1 MCALTWSGTE
11 RNQVIGSEG
20 SSPDILGIEMT
31 PTVVRAVRL
40 NRDARTVLGAAE
52 CPVMA
57 VGDAVTLDPSAI
69 GPALDEVLYQL
80 EIDDRTEHLAGVSIG
95 PTRAGVGS
103 GPALPAWLEHRA
115 RQLGENMVCAGKL
128 GISFC
133 PQRALDTAIMVCEQ
147 ANITVSR
154 IDFAPVAAARTLQPG
169 TDTMTVGSG
178 RGWRARL
185 RDDEVLEALE
195 NAEIATDDP
204 LRVITPDG
212 VGVSIDE
219 FYGVALESGVAI
231 GTDDDIGHLA
241 AAVGCAIGVVDG
253 SSGNLLDGDTV
264 RGRSVVSGFG
274 ESAGVFGAGSDAF
287 GSRTTVDLV
296 RSQGEP
302 ASRSVIRRVG
312 TVDPP
317 GSGSGSDL
325 LVDADDPLDDSTLS
339 LRDAGSTVGSGSG
352 LDAMGVGDPEGGAG
366 QAVSDAGRQ
375 TGLEIHPD
383 DPIQNFSP
391 EPGAEHSLEGRGR
404 NMALIVAALVLF
416 SVAVAIG
423 ILVTQG

>member
-1 MCALTWSGTE
+1 M
-11 RNQVIGSEG
+11 IGSEG
-20 SSPDILGIEMT
+20 TSPDILGIEMT

-40 NRDARTVLGAAE
+40 DRDARELIGAAE
-52 CPVMA
+52 CPVLTTD
-57 VGDAVTLDPSAI
+57 DAVTLDPASI
-69 GPALDEVLYQL
+69 GPALDEVMYQL
-80 EIDDRTEHLAGVSIG
+80 KVDDRSEHLAGVSIG
-95 PTRAGVGS
+95 PPRAGVGS

-133 PQRALDTAIMVCEQ
+133 PQRALDTAIMICEQ

-169 TDTMTVGSG
+169 TDTVTMGSG

-195 NAEIATDDP
+195 SGDIKSEDP

-212 VGVSIDE
+212 LGVSVDDYHGISVD
-219 FYGVALESGVAI
+219 SGVGI
-231 GTDDDIGHLA
+231 GTDDDLGHLA
-241 AAVGCAIGVVDG
+241 TSVGAAIGVVDG

-264 RGRSVVSGFG
+264 RGRSVPSAFG
-274 ESAGVFGAGSDAF
+274 ESAGVYGTGSDAF

-296 RSQGEP
+296 RSQGESE
-302 ASRSVIRRVG
+302 SRSVIRRVG
-312 TVDPP
+312 TVEPP
-317 GSGSGSDL
+317 GSESDRVGAGVAGAADDAGDGL
-325 LVDADDPLDDSTLS
+325 LVTADDPMDDSTLS
-339 LRDAGSTVGSGSG
+339 LRDSPDDGEVGVSTGSGSG
-352 LDAMGVGDPEGGAG
+352 SVEG
-366 QAVSDAGRQ
+366 GRQ

-383 DPIQNFSP
+383 DPIQKFSP
-391 EPGAEHSLEGRGR
+391 EPGAEQLMESRGR
-404 NMALIVAALVLF
+404 NMALIIIALVIF

>member
-1 MCALTWSGTE
+1 MT
-11 RNQVIGSEG
+11 GSEG
-20 SSPDILGIEMT
+20 VSPDILGIEMT

-40 NRDARTVLGAAE
+40 DRDTRSVIGAAE
-52 CPVMA
+52 CPVHA
-57 VGDAVTLDPSAI
+57 VSDAVTLDPASI

-80 EIDDRTEHLAGVSIG
+80 KIDDRENHLAGASIG
-95 PTRAGVGS
+95 PPRAGVGS

-133 PQRALDTAIMVCEQ
+133 PQRALDTAIMICEQ

-154 IDFAPVAAARTLQPG
+154 IDFTPVAAARVLQPG
-169 TDTMTVGSG
+169 TDTVTVGSG

-195 NAEIATDDP
+195 NPEIAVDDP
-204 LRVITPDG
+204 LRVIAADG
-212 VGVSIDE
+212 VGESIDE
-219 FYGVALESGVAI
+219 FYGVSVDSGVGI
-231 GTDDDIGHLA
+231 GTDDDFGHLA
-241 AAVGCAIGVVDG
+241 AAVGAAVGVVDG

-264 RGRSVVSGFG
+264 RGRSVPSAFG
-274 ESAGVFGAGSDAF
+274 ESAGVFGTGSDAF

-296 RSQGEP
+296 RSQSE
-302 ASRSVIRRVG
+302 AESRSVIRRVG
-312 TVDPP
+312 TVEPP
-317 GSGSGSDL
+317 GSDSDL
-325 LVDADDPLDDSTLS
+325 FVSADDPLDEATLS
-339 LRDAGSTVGSGSG
+339 LRDIGAESGVGVGMGAGSGFAADAASVG
-352 LDAMGVGDPEGGAG
+352 AVDP
-366 QAVSDAGRQ
+366 GRQ
-375 TGLEIHPD
+375 TGLEVHPD

-404 NMALIVAALVLF
+404 NMALIIAALVIF
-416 SVAVAIG
+416 SVAIAIG

>member
-1 MCALTWSGTE
+1 
-11 RNQVIGSEG
+11 VIGSEG
-20 SSPDILGIEMT
+20 ASPDILGIEMT

-40 NRDARTVLGAAE
+40 DRDARSVIGAAE
-52 CPVMA
+52 CPVLA
-57 VGDAVTLDPSAI
+57 VGDAVTLDPASI
-69 GPALDEVLYQL
+69 GPALDEVMYQL
-80 EIDDRTEHLAGVSIG
+80 AVDDRGEHLAGVSIG
-95 PTRAGVGS
+95 PPRAGVGS

-133 PQRALDTAIMVCEQ
+133 PQRALDTAIMICEQ

-169 TDTMTVGSG
+169 TDTVTVGSG

-195 NAEIATDDP
+195 HDEIAADDP
-204 LRVITPDG
+204 LQVITPDG

-219 FYGVALESGVAI
+219 FHGVSVDPGVGI
-231 GTDDDIGHLA
+231 GTDDDFGHLA
-241 AAVGCAIGVVDG
+241 AAVGAAIGVVDG

-264 RGRSVVSGFG
+264 RGRSMPSAFV

-296 RSQGEP
+296 RSPGESE
-302 ASRSVIRRVG
+302 SRSVIRRVG

-317 GSGSGSDL
+317 GSDSGL
-325 LVDADDPLDDSTLS
+325 LVGADDPVDDATLS
-339 LRDAGSTVGSGSG
+339 FRDRVGDAGAGTVAASAVTS
-352 LDAMGVGDPEGGAG
+352 AQADP
-366 QAVSDAGRQ
+366 GRQ
-375 TGLEIHPD
+375 TGLEVHPD
-383 DPIQNFSP
+383 DPIQYFSP
-391 EPGAEHSLEGRGR
+391 EPGAERSMEGRGV
-404 NMALIVAALVLF
+404 NMALIIAALVIF

>member
-1 MCALTWSGTE
+1 MGSTE
-11 RNQVIGSEG
+11 RNQVTGSQG
-20 SSPDILGIEMT
+20 ASPDILGIEVT

-40 NRDARTVLGAAE
+40 DRDARSVIGAAE
-52 CPVMA
+52 CPVLA
-57 VGDAVTLDPSAI
+57 VGDAVTLDPASI
-69 GPALDEVLYQL
+69 GPALDEVMYQL
-80 EIDDRTEHLAGVSIG
+80 EIDDRSRHLAGVSIG
-95 PTRAGVGS
+95 PPRAGVGS

-115 RQLGENMVCAGKL
+115 RQLGENMVCSGKL

-133 PQRALDTAIMVCEQ
+133 PQRALDTAIMICEQ

-169 TDTMTVGSG
+169 TDTLTVGSG

-195 NAEIATDDP
+195 NTEIAVDDP

-212 VGVSIDE
+212 MAVSIDE
-219 FYGVALESGVAI
+219 FHGVSVDSGVGI
-231 GTDDDIGHLA
+231 GTDDDFGHLA
-241 AAVGCAIGVVDG
+241 SAVGAAVGVVDG

-264 RGRSVVSGFG
+264 RGRSVPSAFG

-296 RSQGEP
+296 RSQGE
-302 ASRSVIRRVG
+302 SENRSVIRRVG

-317 GSGSGSDL
+317 GSESGL
-325 LVDADDPLDDSTLS
+325 LVGADDPVDDATLS
-339 LRDAGSTVGSGSG
+339 FRDMAGG
-352 LDAMGVGDPEGGAG
+352 GGAG
-366 QAVSDAGRQ
+366 AASGSASAAASSPVSVDPGRQ
-375 TGLEIHPD
+375 TGLEVHPD
-383 DPIQNFSP
+383 DPIQKFSP
-391 EPGAEHSLEGRGR
+391 EPGAERSMDDRGV
-404 NMALIVAALVLF
+404 NMVLIIAALVIF
-416 SVAVAIG
+416 SIAVAIG

>member
-1 MCALTWSGTE
+1 MT
-11 RNQVIGSEG
+11 GSEG
-20 SSPDILGIEMT
+20 ESPDILGIEMT

-40 NRDARTVLGAAE
+40 DRDARNIVGAAE
-52 CPVMA
+52 CPVLA
-57 VGDAVTLDPSAI
+57 VDDAVTLDPASI
-69 GPALDEVLYQL
+69 GPALDEVLFRLQV
-80 EIDDRTEHLAGVSIG
+80 DDRTEHLAGVTIG
-95 PTRAGVGS
+95 PPRAGVGS

-133 PQRALDTAIMVCEQ
+133 PQRALDAAIMICEQ

-154 IDFAPVAAARTLQPG
+154 IDFAPVAAARMLEPG
-169 TDTMTVGSG
+169 TDTVTLGSG

-195 NAEIATDDP
+195 NADIASDDP

-212 VGVSIDE
+212 VAVSVDELHGVTLDS
-219 FYGVALESGVAI
+219 GVGLES
-231 GTDDDIGHLA
+231 DDDVGRLA
-241 AAVGCAIGVVDG
+241 AAVGSAVGVVDG

-264 RGRSVVSGFG
+264 RGRSVPSAFG
-274 ESAGVFGAGSDAF
+274 DAAGAYDAGADAF
-287 GSRTTVDLV
+287 GGRTTVDLV
-296 RSQGEP
+296 RSQSESE
-302 ASRSVIRRVG
+302 SRSVIRRVG

-317 GSGSGSDL
+317 GSGAGGFGAVVGDAGGDANDL
-325 LVDADDPLDDSTLS
+325 FVSADDPLDEATLS
-339 LRDAGSTVGSGSG
+339 LRDPSETGLNGDSSGRG
-352 LDAMGVGDPEGGAG
+352 
-366 QAVSDAGRQ
+366 GRQ
-375 TGLEIHPD
+375 TGLEVHPD

-391 EPGAEHSLEGRGR
+391 EPGAEQSLDGRGR
-404 NMALIVAALVLF
+404 YMALIIAALIIF